1 MKKFVTLLLALIL
14 TFSLVACG
22 NNKKEESKTETK
34 VEEKKENKENKENKK
49 VVIGVSPVPHKEIAE
64 VAKKILEK
72 EGIELEIKEFD
83 DYVIPNTALEEK
95 SLDLNFF
102 QHIPYLENFNKDR
115 GTHIAFL
122 GGVHIEPMGIYSK
135 TLKSLDQL
143 KDGDTVVFPNDAS
156 NGARALRILE
166 DNGLIKI
173 KEGGGL
179 NATEK
184 DIVENKKNLKFLPVE
199 AATIPRAYE
208 DAAIA
213 IINSNYALTA
223 NLSPKKDS
231 LAIEKSD
238 KNPFAN
244 GIAVREADK
253 DNETYKK
260 VLKAFQS
267 DEVKKYIEDKF
278 KGEIIP
284 AK

>member
-1 MKKFVTLLLALIL
+1 MKKTITLLLALTL
-14 TFSLVACG
+14 AFLLVACG
-22 NNKKEESKTETK
+22 NTKKEETKNESKTETK
-34 VEEKKENKENKENKK
+34 LKDKKENKK

-72 EGIELEIKEFD
+72 DGIELEIKEFD

-143 KDGDTVVFPNDAS
+143 KNGDTVVFPNDAS
-156 NGARALRILE
+156 NGARSLRILE
-166 DNGLIKI
+166 DNGLIKLKDGI
-173 KEGGGL
+173 GL

-223 NLSPKKDS
+223 GLSPKNDS
-231 LAIEKSD
+231 LAIEKTN

>member
-34 VEEKKENKENKENKK
+34 VEEKKENKENKK

-173 KEGGGL
+173 KEGVGL